1 MFKIVATIY
10 LGMWLAV
17 IGSSYARADEPLKV
31 AIIDTGLNLNDKRF
45 ANKLCPGEKHWNFV
59 HNNNNLK
66 DEDGHGTHIA
76 GLITKYAGNVN
87 YCLLIYRYYDEAA
100 PGRLNMRNSVSA
112 LIKAIGDGADIVNM
126 SYYGVDFSEVEY
138 NIMRNN
144 PKVTFVTCAGND
156 GKILAGET
164 CVYPACYRLP
174 NVVVVGSKHGGKLAE
189 TSNWG
194 GKVNAWEDGTGAY
207 STLPGGEEGYM
218 SGTSMST
225 AIHTGKLVN
234 KRGKRK

>member
-10 LGMWLAV
+10 FGMMIAAMG
-17 IGSSYARADEPLKV
+17 ISYANAAEPIKV
-31 AIIDTGLNLNDKRF
+31 AIIDTGLNLEDARF
-45 ANKLCPGEKHWNFV
+45 KSRLCPGDKHWNFV
-59 HNNNNLK
+59 HNNNILK

-76 GLITKYAGNVN
+76 GLITKYAENVN
-87 YCLLIYRYYDEAA
+87 YCLLIYKYYDEAA
-100 PGRLNMRNSVSA
+100 PGNLNLRNSVSA
-112 LIKAIGDGADIVNM
+112 LLKAVGDGASIVNL
-126 SYYGVDFSEVEY
+126 SYYGPEFSEVEY

-156 GKILAGET
+156 GKILAGDT
-164 CVYPACYRLP
+164 CSYPACYRLP
-174 NVVVVGSKHGGKLAE
+174 NVIVVGSKHDGKRAE

-207 STLPGGEEGYM
+207 STLPDGKTGYM

-234 KRGKRK
+234 QRGRK